1 MNAPPLTPAHL
12 RALLRRDF
20 GFYCRG
26 AMSEMLGAVPL
37 KWNWHLDLIAN
48 HLEDVI
54 EGRTRR
60 LIINIPPR
68 YGKSLI
74 ASVALPSFIHGRD
87 PRAEI
92 VCVSYSQDL
101 ADKMASDTRRLM
113 NSDWYQSVFPAR
125 LNSPRSRLSE
135 LRTSAGGTRLATSVG
150 GMLTGRGG
158 NIIIIDDPLKPSEA
172 ASETERQ
179 NVNSWFDSTAT
190 TRANDKERGAIVV
203 IMQRLHEDDL
213 VGHLLQQGHWELLSL
228 PAIAET
234 DERHEIRSFRGKEV
248 VVRNE
253 GEPLHPDRESLA
265 RLLENRAVMG
275 SYDFAAQKQQRP
287 SPAGGGIV
295 KAEWFSRYDLAAR
308 PAATKVVQS
317 WDCASKIK
325 EVNDYSVCTTW
336 GVTPDKG
343 VVLLDVYRARLEYPD
358 LKRMVADL
366 ARRWRVSTALIED
379 TSAGTQLIQELKREG
394 LHQIVAVRAEGTKEM
409 RMRAQTAI
417 IEQGRVWLP
426 REAPW
431 VNDYLH
437 ELSMF
442 PNGKYA
448 DQVDSTSHALKFIGE
463 PDPTAGFL
471 EYVRAELLSRY
482 GISSKDLTVCFDYP
496 DPTGR
501 FTLSNGRKIW
511 RQDDGYYWVTEG
523 EWSNGA
529 NSIFCVTRLD

>member
-1 MNAPPLTPAHL
+1 MNAPIVTQAHL
-12 RALLRRDF
+12 HALLRRDF
-20 GFYCRG
+20 AFFSRG
-26 AMSEMLGAVPL
+26 AMSEMLGAASL

-48 HLEDVI
+48 RLEDVI

-74 ASVALPSFIHGRD
+74 ASVALPSFILGRD
-87 PRAEI
+87 SRAEI
-92 VCVSYSQDL
+92 VSVSYSQDL

-113 NSDWYQSVFPAR
+113 NSDWYQSVFPTR

-135 LRTSAGGTRLATSVG
+135 LRTVAGGTRLATSVG

-179 NVNSWFDSTAT
+179 SVNRWFDSTAT

-213 VGHLLQQGHWELLSL
+213 VGHLLEQGHWELLSL

-234 DERHEIRSFRGKEV
+234 DERHEIRSFRGTEI
-248 VVRNE
+248 VVRHE
-253 GEPLHPDRESLA
+253 GEPLHSDRESLA
-265 RLLENRAVMG
+265 RLLESKAVMG
-275 SYDFAAQKQQRP
+275 SYDFAAQMQQRP

-295 KAEWFSRYDLAAR
+295 KAEWFPRYDLAAK
-308 PAATKVVQS
+308 PTTIKIVQS

-325 EVNDYSVCTTW
+325 EANDYSVCTTW
-336 GVTPDKG
+336 GVTPDKR
-343 VVLLDVYRARLEYPD
+343 VVLLDVFRARLEYPD
-358 LKRMVADL
+358 LKRTVVDL
-366 ARRWRVSTALIED
+366 ARRWRAGNVLIED

-394 LHQIVAVRAEGTKEM
+394 LHQIIAVRAEGTKEM

-426 REAPW
+426 RDAPW
-431 VNDYLH
+431 VVDYLH

-448 DQVDSTSHALKFIGE
+448 DQVDSTSQALKFIGE
-463 PDPTAGFL
+463 PPPNMAFL
-471 EYVRAELLSRY
+471 EYIKGEVLGRF
-482 GISSKDLTVCFDYP
+482 GISVDQLTVCFDHP
-496 DPTGR
+496 DPTAR
-501 FTLSNGRKIW
+501 FTLTSGREIW
-511 RQDDGYYWVTEG
+511 RQGDGYYWVTET
-523 EWSNGA
+523 EWSNGG
-529 NSIFCVTRLD
+529 STIFDAKRLE